1 MKIFRHMIIALFSLL
16 LIAGCSKREE
26 LPKPSI
32 DIVGHWK
39 MSDIDVKGA
48 HANDDSE
55 AKARESRLEVI
66 FRADQSCKITI
77 WQKSG
82 EVTDNIEVTDDIEG
96 RYLLECDSLTIS
108 GPTIAN
114 YKFNL
119 STSSG
124 SLMLNFDDGDTKVKL
139 TLTRLGEE
147 SKIQDEQDAGAP
159 TGISFSVSIQNHF
172 NLAGGRTFNFR

>member
-1 MKIFRHMIIALFSLL
+1 MKIFSHMIIALFSLL

-77 WQKSG
+77 WQKSS
-82 EVTDNIEVTDDIEG
+82 EVTDNIEG
-96 RYLLECDSLTIS
+96 RYLLEGDSLTIS

-124 SLMLNFDDGDTKVKL
+124 SLILNIDDGDTKVKL
-139 TLTRLGEE
+139 TLTKLSEE
-147 SKIQDEQDAGAP
+147 SKIQDEQDAAP
-159 TGISFSVSIQNHF
+159 RNPS
-172 NLAGGRTFNFR
+172 